1 MTWVKCLVA
10 PKENKRSLDSLSIPT
25 LRLRVGLWF
34 PELSDSEE
42 GGGVPR
48 MLACDTW
55 CLGSDTHQGS
65 ALVGEPGALQRNS
78 LSRPDRC
85 LVHGQGHKQGM
96 AEGGL

>member
-10 PKENKRSLDSLSIPT
+10 PKENKRSLDSLSIPI

-48 MLACDTW
+48 MLACDT
-55 CLGSDTHQGS
+55 
-65 ALVGEPGALQRNS
+65 VPGE
-78 LSRPDRC
+78 
-85 LVHGQGHKQGM
+85 
-96 AEGGL
+96 